1 MILRILCMHDFPVRL
16 FNPAF
21 RGCQNP
27 INGLC
32 LWYERQLLSLAGEEE
47 KHDAADKLPY
57 TAIKRRSHSYDC
69 DATAT
74 RNKPVHFYRAM
85 LSIGGT
91 V

>member
-1 MILRILCMHDFPVRL
+1 M
-16 FNPAF
+16 
-21 RGCQNP
+21 
-27 INGLC
+27 
-32 LWYERQLLSLAGEEE
+32 LSLAGEEE